1 MPYIGNDLATQFQA
15 FATQTITGDGSTGY
29 PLDRAVANGK
39 ELLVY
44 INNVK
49 QEEGSGKS
57 YTASGTTITFSAA
70 VASTDSCYLVY
81 MGSAQQTVVPPDAS
95 VSSSKLASG
104 FPSASL
110 DMNGT
115 ELILDADGDTS
126 ITADTD
132 DRIDFKTAGS
142 DIASFDAS
150 GNLSIG
156 NGTATNDGAIHVN
169 GGSSAKNIVI
179 ESDRDSDGQGLGKLQ
194 FHSAG
199 TNVVQVSAE
208 RGSADNSGDLV
219 LYAAI
224 SGSLGERFRISNIT
238 NTITNPVGSNNA
250 LIVHNTAGSSPYGLQ
265 IDHDTDL
272 NDGTNWFIHAIGN
285 TTSRFKVFTNGNVVN
300 TNNSYGSIS
309 DEKLKENIV
318 DSGSQWN
325 DIKAL
330 KVRKYSLKED
340 KLDAPNKIGVIAQ
353 ELETANMNGLVL
365 DTPDVDKDLKDLG
378 TVTKTVNYSILYMKA
393 VKALQEAMTRIE
405 ALEAEVAK
413 LKG

>member
-1 MPYIGNDLATQFQA
+1 MTRASDLAKLLTGGRTLGGTGEVIVKDIDTADGSSPKITLQ
-15 FATQTITGDGSTGY
+15 TGDT
-29 PLDRAVANGK
+29 
-39 ELLVY
+39 
-44 INNVK
+44 
-49 QEEGSGKS
+49 
-57 YTASGTTITFSAA
+57 
-70 VASTDSCYLVY
+70 
-81 MGSAQQTVVPPDAS
+81 
-95 VSSSKLASG
+95 
-104 FPSASL
+104 
-110 DMNGT
+110 
-115 ELILDADGDTS
+115 
-126 ITADTD
+126 
-132 DRIDFKTAGS
+132 
-142 DIASFDAS
+142 DIASADVLGTINFQAPDEGTGTDAILVAAGIEAVSEGDFSSSSNATSLVFKTGASEAATEKVRVDSS

-179 ESDRDSDGQGLGKLQ
+179 ESDRDSDGQGLGNLQ

-208 RGSADNSGDLV
+208 RGSADNSGELV
-219 LYAAI
+219 LYAST
-224 SGSLGERFRISNIT
+224 SGTLNERLRIDNLKIDIT
-238 NTITNPVGSNNA
+238 SPAPSNNA
-250 LIVHNTAGSSPYGLQ
+250 LYVHNTAGSSPYGIQ
-265 IDHDTDL
+265 IDNDL
-272 NDGTNWFIHAIGN
+272 DINNGSNWFIHAIGN

-340 KLDAPNKIGVIAQ
+340 KLDAPNKLGVIAQ
-353 ELETANMNGLVL
+353 ELETAGMNGLVL

-378 TVTKTVNYSILYMKA
+378 TVTKAVNYSVLYMKA

-405 ALEAEVAK
+405 TLEAEVTK